1 MALSSSRLLAELD
14 LAVLGKIKSELV
26 CEQRMSVVFFIQGHE
41 VRLSEI
47 ALLLLSIISFQAF
60 KNDMM
65 MLTFL
70 EGSDH

>member
-1 MALSSSRLLAELD
+1 MSNVCQWFS
-14 LAVLGKIKSELV
+14 LV
-26 CEQRMSVVFFIQGHE
+26 KVMKRE
-41 VRLSEI
+41 SEI